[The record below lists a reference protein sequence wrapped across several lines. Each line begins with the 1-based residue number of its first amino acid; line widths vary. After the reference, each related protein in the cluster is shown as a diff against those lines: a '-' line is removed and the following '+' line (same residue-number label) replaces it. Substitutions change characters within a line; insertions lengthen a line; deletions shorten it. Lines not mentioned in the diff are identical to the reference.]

1 MGQVV
6 VTEFVSLDGVAE
18 APGGEDFKYPNW
30 SFEVDRGDGE
40 GFKEEEEA
48 LNASALLPGRTTYE
62 GFASAWPDYDGALAD
77 KYNGMPK
84 YVASTTLT
92 DPEWNN
98 TTVLSG
104 DPTTSVAALKSTVDG
119 EISVPGSLT
128 LVRSLL
134 EHDLVDEIRL
144 MTFPVLLGH
153 GRRLFGDTADKSAW
167 RLVEA
172 TTYGDGVL
180 VTVHRRAR
188 LTPASTG

>member
-1 MGQVV
+1 MGHVV

-18 APGGEDFKYPNW
+18 APGGEDFKYPDW
-30 SFEVDRGDGE
+30 SFEVDRGEGE
-40 GFKEEEEA
+40 AFKEEEA
-48 LNASALLPGRTTYE
+48 LNASALLLGRTTYE

-84 YVASTTLT
+84 YVVSNTLT
-92 DPEWNN
+92 DPGWNN

-104 DPTTSVAALKSTVDG
+104 DLSDAVTRLKSTVDG

-144 MTFPVLLGH
+144 MAFPVLLGH
-153 GRRLFGDTADKSAW
+153 GRRLFGDTTGKTSW

-188 LTPASTG
+188 LTPAWAG